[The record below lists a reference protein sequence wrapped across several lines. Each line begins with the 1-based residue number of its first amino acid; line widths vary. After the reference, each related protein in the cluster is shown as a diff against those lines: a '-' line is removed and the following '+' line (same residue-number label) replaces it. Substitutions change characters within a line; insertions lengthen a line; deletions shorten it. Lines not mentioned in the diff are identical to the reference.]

1 MTGFGR
7 AEVIKRGIT
16 ATVEIRGVNNRNLDV
31 TTRLPRLLAKREI
44 QIKDTVR
51 SRVNRGNVSVAI
63 TIQDRSTRSVPRT
76 INESAS
82 RGYFKLLNDL
92 RNTVKIREH
101 VKLEHLLK
109 FTDVFGVPP
118 EEQPDEEEWSVVEQ
132 ALVAALQS
140 FNIMRQNEGS
150 ELAKD
155 FHRRMQRLS
164 ELVQEVSRM
173 SCVSA
178 PENRKRLLGQISEL
192 SKNRGVMGQN
202 RLEFEI
208 ALLADKLDMAEECA
222 RLRSHTE
229 FFLQIMEDSECA
241 GRRLNFLM
249 QEFSRQA
256 NAMSSKTNDSAIASK
271 VAEIKE
277 ELEKIREQLQNIE

>member
-16 ATVEIRGVNNRNLDV
+16 ATAEIRGVNNRNLDV

>member
-16 ATVEIRGVNNRNLDV
+16 ATAEIRGVNNRNLDV

-132 ALVAALQS
+132 ALVVALQS